1 MTEKNEIII
10 EKLDIGKC
18 IENFKKYILGNEYN
32 PSQKSY
38 VYNNKEDL
46 LSYGIKGNID
56 SIYLRPL
63 IYKFFLNHL
72 PIDKNLQQWISI
84 IFNNRVSYLQLK
96 TKYFPLEKS
105 NKITGNEKKNDNNE
119 SDTKRKEEEN
129 DEEIKNLIE
138 LDLSRTFQEIS
149 LFKDPN
155 ILKVLFNVLYIYN
168 KEKFSYKQ
176 GMNEIISILFLSIY
190 PYYFPCKKNITR
202 IDLINAINLYN
213 KRSKVVLNK
222 SMNYKKN
229 NNMKGYIPQVI
240 NNKEAVDTL
249 FNFFHDEKFIEVDLY
264 YLFNDLMDKGFNI
277 FFKDESLQKR
287 CDNIMSTKLKMID
300 SDLYNHCTNI
310 NLPHQIFLGK
320 WIQTFFDQLTNVNN
334 CISILDIIISQ
345 EYLHN
350 NMNKEINI
358 IKKNDIYEFEYLDC
372 ICLAMIKKYKEE
384 LLKKNGD
391 QFLIFCLCYPA
402 IQNFNEI
409 IQSANF
415 INLTLNKNNLEI
427 TSINNNLDNNSSL
440 KCTQKKR
447 IYYGKIIKHRLTKKT
462 NTLNLSES
470 NPKLYT
476 TKKIKASKTIIDKNN
491 KSTYNENNNSPMNN
505 IVQSEKATKS
515 SNLIE
520 IKNVKLR
527 NKENSNNN
535 KVKTSESIKIGSFL
549 HQFDE
554 YDLIDTYYF

>member
-119 SDTKRKEEEN
+119 SDTKRKEDEN

-491 KSTYNENNNSPMNN
+491 KSTYNENNNSHMNN

>member
-277 FFKDESLQKR
+277 FFKDDSFQKR
-287 CDNIMSTKLKMID
+287 CDNIINNKLKIID
-300 SDLYNHCTNI
+300 YDLYNHCINI
-310 NLPHQIFLGK
+310 KVAYQIFLGK
-320 WIQTFFDQLTNVNN
+320 WIQTFFDQLININN

-345 EYLHN
+345 EFLKN
-350 NMNKEINI
+350 NMNNEINI
-358 IKKNDIYEFEYLDC
+358 IKKNDIHEFEYLDC
-372 ICLAMIKKYKEE
+372 ICLSMIKKYKEE